1 MDSIDLYFTFSLA
14 RNCRDD
20 HGNHRLAYWSVYRYY
35 TFLFDVAWQTEP
47 IKLSDWWESYALQ
60 RYGKASAAATQAWAL
75 LAETVYGTTQ
85 EKKSM
90 YHLSIS

>member
-1 MDSIDLYFTFSLA
+1 MIMAITGW
-14 RNCRDD
+14 RT
-20 HGNHRLAYWSVYRYY
+20 GVYRYY